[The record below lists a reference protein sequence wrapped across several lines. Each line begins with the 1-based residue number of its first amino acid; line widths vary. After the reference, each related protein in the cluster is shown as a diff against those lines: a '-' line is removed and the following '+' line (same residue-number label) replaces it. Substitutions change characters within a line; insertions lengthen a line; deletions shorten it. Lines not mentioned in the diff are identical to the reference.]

1 MKKLLLLTLL
11 AAALAPLPAQAPP
24 AGKAPAPANQVQ
36 PPPAAPAP
44 PPLIPL
50 GESRPYSVAISVSS
64 VDRSAGWYMEIFGFK
79 PVLGP
84 LSPASGAAVAVLERG
99 DFSIELVSLIGSRQ
113 RAAATPEPNNPVS
126 LRGVFKFGVLV
137 DDLDQAFKA
146 LKLRN
151 VPVVLE
157 PVDDATLPIRY
168 CVIQDPDGNL
178 IQVFQRQSKP

>member
-1 MKKLLLLTLL
+1 MKQLLLITLL
-11 AAALAPLPAQAPP
+11 AAGLAPALAQGTP
-24 AGKAPAPANQVQ
+24 AGTPQAPAPQVQ
-36 PPPAAPAP
+36 PPPAAPAA

-50 GESRPYSVAISVSS
+50 GDSRPYSVAISVSS

-137 DDLDQAFKA
+137 KDLDQAFAA

-151 VPVVLE
+151 VPVVLA

-168 CVIQDPDGNL
+168 CVIQDPDGNM
-178 IQVFQRQSKP
+178 IQVFQRLDKP